1 MHVSRICSDLVRIK
15 SENPPGKT
23 DEVIEYIR
31 VFLDG
36 IGIRSS
42 VYGTGNGLDNL
53 VAARK
58 GGRLLF
64 CGHVDVVPAL
74 DRAWTHPPFSGLID
88 ESYVWGRGATDMKGG
103 CAAILSACQTIADA
117 GREIPA
123 SLAFVCDE
131 EEGGVHGMRY
141 LLSKS
146 LLAPCDCVIAEP
158 TPARHP
164 TIGQKGLCR
173 AGFVFEGVPAHGSLY
188 PSVGVSAI
196 MEAAAFLSFVRTL
209 HDTEYPVDDTLREI
223 LIRSAEVMGQEF
235 GIDRVREVLPKLTY
249 NPGIIRGGEKSN
261 VVAQRCEFDLEM
273 RIPWGCKIYEIFDQL
288 SAHARNGTMTVTESN
303 EPTITDPASP
313 LVATTCREV
322 ERVYGGPVFPIVQ
335 WAASDARHLRKQ
347 GFSVLEYGPGE
358 IACLHA
364 VNERVPVKSLEN
376 ATDIYCGIMK
386 KYAETSSQE

>member
-1 MHVSRICSDLVRIK
+1 
-15 SENPPGKT
+15 
-23 DEVIEYIR
+23 
-31 VFLDG
+31 
-36 IGIRSS
+36 
-42 VYGTGNGLDNL
+42 
-53 VAARK
+53 
-58 GGRLLF
+58 
-64 CGHVDVVPAL
+64 
-74 DRAWTHPPFSGLID
+74 
-88 ESYVWGRGATDMKGG
+88 MKGG

-117 GREIPA
+117 GRDIPA

-386 KYAETSSQE
+386 KYAETSPQE